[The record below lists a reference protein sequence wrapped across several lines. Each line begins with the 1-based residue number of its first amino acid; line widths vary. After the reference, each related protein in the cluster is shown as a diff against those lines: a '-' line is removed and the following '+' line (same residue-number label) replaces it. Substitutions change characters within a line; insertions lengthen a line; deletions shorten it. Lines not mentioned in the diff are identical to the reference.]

1 MGRTLDNHFD
11 YFCLAVLL
19 ILAYV
24 LFFHQLGGL
33 GFVGPDEPR
42 YAAVAREMFETGD
55 YVTPHLMGEPWLEK
69 PALLYWLASIGYA
82 VFGVGEIGARM
93 PSAVAATL
101 TMLTLF
107 WCGRRLYSRRAG
119 FAAAIVLATSV
130 GTLGLARAAS
140 TDMLLSAALGCALA
154 VFLVAQNSEG
164 LERRRYFYLFYALIG
179 LGALAKGPVALLLP
193 ALALGVFLIWRGGA
207 GEWRTWH
214 PEGLAVTGLVA
225 GPWYLAV
232 WWANGWPFVEE
243 FLIGHNLRRFTSETY
258 GHGEPFYFF
267 VPVFILMMF
276 PWTFLLIGAVRRRLD
291 KNEHLMVAWAVIPFV
306 FFSVS
311 GSKLP
316 AYILPMAVPV
326 ALLLARELSAKKTS
340 LLFRAAVVLEAL
352 TWLSFGVVAV
362 FFRDLIRAD
371 VPVGGGLG
379 LLGLT
384 IAAAAGLLVA
394 AAAFPPPVLG
404 TFNTVVIVG
413 LVLILTGLVFPGAQ
427 AVESVRPWVRELG
440 DLPRGGEEIVLYK
453 PPAWME
459 YGFQFY
465 LNRRV
470 PTIDSEEDLIV
481 ATETGARYFCVS
493 ESATV
498 DQLSVSDR
506 IAVQIVGAMGSQTA
520 FWVWQ
525 P

>member
-24 LFFHQLGGL
+24 LFFHQLAGI

-42 YAAVAREMFETGD
+42 YAGVAREMFETGD
-55 YVTPHLMGEPWLEK
+55 FVTPHLMGEPWLEK
-69 PALLYWLASIGYA
+69 PVLLYWLAAIGYA
-82 VFGVGEIGARM
+82 VFGVGEMGARM

-101 TMLTLF
+101 TVLTLF
-107 WCGRRLYSRRAG
+107 WCGRRLYSRSVG
-119 FAAAIVLATSV
+119 FAAAIILATSV

-140 TDMLLSAALGCALA
+140 TDMLLGAALGCGLA
-154 VFLVAQNSEG
+154 AFLVAQNSEG

-179 LGALAKGPVALLLP
+179 FGVLAKGPVAILLP
-193 ALALGVFLIWRGGA
+193 ALALGVFLLWRGGS

-243 FLIGHNLRRFTSETY
+243 FLIGHNIQRFTSDVY
-258 GHGEPFYFF
+258 GHGQPFYFY

-276 PWTFLLIGAVRRRLD
+276 PWTFLLIPAIRRRLD
-291 KNEHLMVAWAVIPFV
+291 KNEHLMVTWAVIPLV
-306 FFSVS
+306 FFSFA

-316 AYILPMAVPV
+316 AYILPMAAPV
-326 ALLLARELSAKKTS
+326 ALLLAGELSARKTS
-340 LLFRAAVVLEAL
+340 LLFRVAVVLEAL
-352 TWLSFGVVAV
+352 TWLSFGLIAV
-362 FFRDLIRAD
+362 FFRDLIRTD
-371 VPVGGGLG
+371 VPIGGGLG

-384 IAAAAGLLVA
+384 IAVATGLLVV

-404 TFNTVVIVG
+404 AFNAAVTVT
-413 LVLILTGLVFPGAQ
+413 LVLVFTGLVFPNAQ
-427 AVESVRPWVRELG
+427 AVESVRPWVSEL
-440 DLPRGGEEIVLYK
+440 DELPMGGEEIVLYK
-453 PPAWME
+453 PPPWME
-459 YGFQFY
+459 YGFEFY

-470 PTIDSEEDLIV
+470 PTIASEEDLIV

-506 IAVQIVGAMGSQTA
+506 IAIQIVDARGSQTA
-520 FWVWQ
+520 FWAWQ